1 MICSKCGTQ
10 NPDGVNFCAACG
22 APLANAP
29 SPEQPAAPGA
39 PVYNQPNQPPVYN
52 QPPVNPQQPP
62 FAAPVYGQPQP
73 APKKKKKTALIVGG
87 VIAGVVVLAIVL
99 LVVAV
104 YVSTA
109 DERALVGEWKAT
121 VDMTDYLQEEMS
133 QLPEFGSYM
142 EISEFT
148 FVVYYNFN
156 EDFTYTT
163 SVDEDSVNTAIES
176 VKDDLKNAIYAYAED
191 SIRQNGLNISPE
203 ALFALSGT
211 SIDEIVEE
219 AFSTESIESI
229 ADEFFNEGNF
239 EAGDGKLYMSDGYDY
254 AVDPNSY
261 ETYELSDN
269 QLVLTSGVDPE
280 FDEEDLAAYPITF
293 EKVTA

>member
-39 PVYNQPNQPPVYN
+39 PVYNQPN
-52 QPPVNPQQPP
+52 QPP

-142 EISEFT
+142 EVTDFS
-148 FVVYYNFN
+148 FVVYYTFY
-156 EDFTYTT
+156 DDYTYKA
-163 SVDEDSVNTAIES
+163 SVDEDSVNTAMEN
-176 VKDDLKNAIYAYAED
+176 VKADLKDALYAYAED
-191 SIRQNGLNISPE
+191 VMRQNGLNMPAE
-203 ALFALSGT
+203 TMFALSGT
-211 SIDEIVEE
+211 SVDEIIEE
-219 AFSTESIESI
+219 AFSAESMEDI

-239 EAGDGKLYMSDGYDY
+239 EADDGKLYMSDGYDY

>member
-39 PVYNQPNQPPVYN
+39 PVYNQPPQPPVYN

-62 FAAPVYGQPQP
+62 FAAPVYGQAQP

-104 YVSTA
+104 YISTA

-121 VDMTDYLQEEMS
+121 VDMTDYLQEKLNS
-133 QLPEFGSYM
+133 IPEFGTYIEVTDFSFDVTYK
-142 EISEFT
+142 
-148 FVVYYNFN
+148 FN
-156 EDFTYTT
+156 DDFTYSRT
-163 SVDEDSVNTAIES
+163 VDEDSVDRAIENL
-176 VKDDLKNAIYAYAED
+176 KGDMKNAIYAYAEEV
-191 SIRQNGLNISPE
+191 IRQNGLNISPE
-203 ALFALSGT
+203 TMFALSGT
-211 SIDEIVEE
+211 SVDEI
-219 AFSTESIESI
+219 IETYYNEDLMAEI
-229 ADEFFNEGNF
+229 KDNLFDEGNF
-239 EAGDGKLYMSDGYDY
+239 EADDGKLFISDGMDY
-254 AVDPNSY
+254 MPDPN
-261 ETYELSDN
+261 TYEAYELTDN
-269 QLVLTSGVDPE
+269 QLVLTSATGPDL
-280 FDEEDLAAYPITF
+280 DEEDLAAYPMTF
-293 EKVTA
+293 EKVAA

>member
-39 PVYNQPNQPPVYN
+39 PVYNQAPQPPVYN

-104 YVSTA
+104 YISTA

-121 VDMTDYLQEEMS
+121 VDMTDYLQEKLNS
-133 QLPEFGSYM
+133 IPEFGTYIEVTDFSFDVTYK
-142 EISEFT
+142 
-148 FVVYYNFN
+148 FN
-156 EDFTYTT
+156 DDFTYSRT
-163 SVDEDSVNTAIES
+163 VDEDSVDRAIENI
-176 VKDDLKNAIYAYAED
+176 KGDMKNAIYAYAEEV
-191 SIRQNGLNISPE
+191 IRQNGLNISPE
-203 ALFALSGT
+203 TMFALSGT
-211 SIDEIVEE
+211 SVDEIVEE
-219 AFSTESIESI
+219 SYNEELIAEMKEDLFS
-229 ADEFFNEGNF
+229 EGNF
-239 EAGDGKLYMSDGYDY
+239 EAEDGNLFTSDGVDY
-254 AVDPNSY
+254 MPDPN
-261 ETYELSDN
+261 TYEAYELTDN
-269 QLVLTSGVDPE
+269 QLVLTNATGPDL
-280 FDEEDLAAYPITF
+280 DEEDLAAYPMTF
-293 EKVTA
+293 EKVAA

>member
-87 VIAGVVVLAIVL
+87 GIAGVVVLAIVL

-104 YVSTA
+104 YISTA

-142 EISEFT
+142 EVTDFS
-148 FVVYYNFN
+148 FVVYYTFY
-156 EDFTYTT
+156 DDYTYKA
-163 SVDEDSVNTAIES
+163 SVDEDSVNTAMEN
-176 VKDDLKNAIYAYAED
+176 VKADLKDALYAYAED
-191 SIRQNGLNISPE
+191 VMRQNGLNMPAE
-203 ALFALSGT
+203 TMFALSGT
-211 SIDEIVEE
+211 SVDEIIEE
-219 AFSTESIESI
+219 AFSAESMEDI

-239 EAGDGKLYMSDGYDY
+239 EADDGKLYLSDGYDY

-293 EKVTA
+293 EKVAA

>member
-39 PVYNQPNQPPVYN
+39 PVYNQPPQPPVYN

-121 VDMTDYLQEEMS
+121 VDMTDYLQEKLNS
-133 QLPEFGSYM
+133 IPEFGTYIEVTDFSFDVTYK
-142 EISEFT
+142 
-148 FVVYYNFN
+148 FN
-156 EDFTYTT
+156 DDFTYSRT
-163 SVDEDSVNTAIES
+163 VDEDSLDRAIENI
-176 VKDDLKNAIYAYAED
+176 KGDIKNAIYAYAEEV
-191 SIRQNGLNISPE
+191 IRQNGLNISPE
-203 ALFALSGT
+203 TMFALSGT
-211 SIDEIVEE
+211 SVDEIVEE
-219 AFSTESIESI
+219 SYNEELIAEMKEDLFS
-229 ADEFFNEGNF
+229 EGNF
-239 EAGDGKLYMSDGYDY
+239 EAEDGNLFTSDGVDY
-254 AVDPNSY
+254 MPDPN
-261 ETYELSDN
+261 TYEAYELTDN
-269 QLVLTSGVDPE
+269 QLVLTNATGPDL
-280 FDEEDLAAYPITF
+280 DEEDLAAYPMTF
-293 EKVTA
+293 EKVAA

>member
-39 PVYNQPNQPPVYN
+39 PVYNQAPQPPVYN

-121 VDMTDYLQEEMS
+121 VDMTDYLQEKLNS
-133 QLPEFGSYM
+133 IPEFGTYIEVTDFSFDVTYK
-142 EISEFT
+142 
-148 FVVYYNFN
+148 FN
-156 EDFTYTT
+156 DDFTYSRT
-163 SVDEDSVNTAIES
+163 VDEDSVDQAIENL
-176 VKDDLKNAIYAYAED
+176 KGDMKNAIYAYAEEV
-191 SIRQNGLNISPE
+191 IRQNGLNISPE
-203 ALFALSGT
+203 TMFALSGT
-211 SIDEIVEE
+211 SVDEI
-219 AFSTESIESI
+219 IETYYNEDLMAEI
-229 ADEFFNEGNF
+229 KDNLFDEGNF
-239 EAGDGKLYMSDGYDY
+239 EAEDGKLYLSDGYDY

-269 QLVLTSGVDPE
+269 QLVLTNATGPDL
-280 FDEEDLAAYPITF
+280 DEEDLAAYPITF
-293 EKVTA
+293 EKVAA

>member
-39 PVYNQPNQPPVYN
+39 PVYNQPNQPPV
-52 QPPVNPQQPP
+52 NPQQPP

-73 APKKKKKTALIVGG
+73 APKKKKKTALIVGW

-142 EISEFT
+142 EVTDFS
-148 FVVYYNFN
+148 FVVYYTFY
-156 EDFTYTT
+156 DDYTYKA
-163 SVDEDSVNTAIES
+163 SVDEDSVNTAMEN
-176 VKDDLKNAIYAYAED
+176 VKADLKDALYAYAED
-191 SIRQNGLNISPE
+191 VMRQNGLNMPAE
-203 ALFALSGT
+203 TMFALSGT
-211 SIDEIVEE
+211 SVDEIIEE
-219 AFSTESIESI
+219 AFSAESMEDI

-239 EAGDGKLYMSDGYDY
+239 EADDGKLYMSDGYDY

>member
-39 PVYNQPNQPPVYN
+39 PVYNQPPQPPVYN

-121 VDMTDYLQEEMS
+121 VDMTDYLQEKLNS
-133 QLPEFGSYM
+133 IPEFGTYIEVTDFSFDVTYK
-142 EISEFT
+142 
-148 FVVYYNFN
+148 FN
-156 EDFTYTT
+156 DDFTYSRT
-163 SVDEDSVNTAIES
+163 VDEDSLDRAIENI
-176 VKDDLKNAIYAYAED
+176 KGDMKNAIYAYAEEV
-191 SIRQNGLNISPE
+191 IRQNGLNISPE
-203 ALFALSGT
+203 TMFALSGT
-211 SIDEIVEE
+211 SVDEIVEE
-219 AFSTESIESI
+219 SYNEELIAEMKEDLFS
-229 ADEFFNEGNF
+229 EGNF
-239 EAGDGKLYMSDGYDY
+239 EAEDGNLFTSDGVDY
-254 AVDPNSY
+254 MPDPN
-261 ETYELSDN
+261 TYEAYELTDN
-269 QLVLTSGVDPE
+269 QLVLTNATGPDL
-280 FDEEDLAAYPITF
+280 DEEDLAAYPMTF
-293 EKVTA
+293 EKVAA

>member
-39 PVYNQPNQPPVYN
+39 PVYNQPP

-104 YVSTA
+104 YISTA

-121 VDMTDYLQEEMS
+121 ADMTDYLQKELS
-133 QLPEFGSYM
+133 SIPEFGTYIEVTDYS
-142 EISEFT
+142 
-148 FVVYYNFN
+148 FVVYYTFY
-156 EDFTYTT
+156 DDYTYKA
-163 SVDEDSVNTAIES
+163 SVDEDSVNTAMEN
-176 VKDDLKNAIYAYAED
+176 VKADLKDALYAYAED
-191 SIRQNGLNISPE
+191 VMQQNGLNMPAE
-203 ALFALSGT
+203 TMFALSGT
-211 SIDEIVEE
+211 SVDEIIEE
-219 AFSTESIESI
+219 AFSAESMEDI

-239 EAGDGKLYMSDGYDY
+239 EADDGKLYLSDGYDY

-269 QLVLTSGVDPE
+269 QLVLINATGPDL
-280 FDEEDLAAYPITF
+280 DEEDLAAYPITF

>member
-104 YVSTA
+104 YISTA

-142 EISEFT
+142 EVTDFS
-148 FVVYYNFN
+148 FVVYYTFY
-156 EDFTYTT
+156 DDYTYKA
-163 SVDEDSVNTAIES
+163 SVDEDSVNTAMEN
-176 VKDDLKNAIYAYAED
+176 VKADLKDALYAYAED
-191 SIRQNGLNISPE
+191 VMRQNGLNMPAE
-203 ALFALSGT
+203 TMFALSGT
-211 SIDEIVEE
+211 SVDEIIEE
-219 AFSTESIESI
+219 AFSAESMEDI

-239 EAGDGKLYMSDGYDY
+239 EA
-254 AVDPNSY
+254 
-261 ETYELSDN
+261 
-269 QLVLTSGVDPE
+269 
-280 FDEEDLAAYPITF
+280 DEEDL
-293 EKVTA
+293 

>member
-39 PVYNQPNQPPVYN
+39 PVYNQPPQPPVYN

-104 YVSTA
+104 YISTA

-121 VDMTDYLQEEMS
+121 VDMTDYLQEKLNS
-133 QLPEFGSYM
+133 IPEFGTYIEVTDFSFDVTYK
-142 EISEFT
+142 
-148 FVVYYNFN
+148 FN
-156 EDFTYTT
+156 DDFTYSRT
-163 SVDEDSVNTAIES
+163 VDEDSLDRAIENI
-176 VKDDLKNAIYAYAED
+176 KGDMKNAIYAYAEEV
-191 SIRQNGLNISPE
+191 IRQNGLNISPE
-203 ALFALSGT
+203 TMFALSGT
-211 SIDEIVEE
+211 SVDEIVEE
-219 AFSTESIESI
+219 SYNEELIAEMKEDLFS
-229 ADEFFNEGNF
+229 EGNF
-239 EAGDGKLYMSDGYDY
+239 EAEDGNLFTSDGVDY
-254 AVDPNSY
+254 MPDPN
-261 ETYELSDN
+261 TYEAYELTDN
-269 QLVLTSGVDPE
+269 QLVLTNATGPDL
-280 FDEEDLAAYPITF
+280 DEEDLAAYPMTF
-293 EKVTA
+293 EKVAA

>member
-39 PVYNQPNQPPVYN
+39 PVYNQAPQPPVYN

-121 VDMTDYLQEEMS
+121 VDMTDYLQEKLNS
-133 QLPEFGSYM
+133 IPEFGTYIEVTDFSFDVTYK
-142 EISEFT
+142 
-148 FVVYYNFN
+148 FN
-156 EDFTYTT
+156 DDFTYSRT
-163 SVDEDSVNTAIES
+163 VDEDSLDRAIENI
-176 VKDDLKNAIYAYAED
+176 KGDMKNAIYAYAEEV
-191 SIRQNGLNISPE
+191 IRQNGLNISPE
-203 ALFALSGT
+203 TMFALSGT
-211 SIDEIVEE
+211 SVDEIVEE
-219 AFSTESIESI
+219 SYNEELIAEMKEDLFS
-229 ADEFFNEGNF
+229 EGNF
-239 EAGDGKLYMSDGYDY
+239 EAEDGNLFTSDGVDY
-254 AVDPNSY
+254 MPDPN
-261 ETYELSDN
+261 TYEAYELTDN
-269 QLVLTSGVDPE
+269 QLVLTNATGPDL
-280 FDEEDLAAYPITF
+280 DEEDLAAYPMTF
-293 EKVTA
+293 EKVAA

>member
-22 APLANAP
+22 APLSNAP

-39 PVYNQPNQPPVYN
+39 PVYNQPN

-142 EISEFT
+142 EVTDFS
-148 FVVYYNFN
+148 FVVYYTFY
-156 EDFTYTT
+156 DDYTYKA
-163 SVDEDSVNTAIES
+163 SVDEDSVNTAMEN
-176 VKDDLKNAIYAYAED
+176 VKADLKDALYAYAED
-191 SIRQNGLNISPE
+191 VMRQNGLNMPAE
-203 ALFALSGT
+203 TMFALSGT
-211 SIDEIVEE
+211 SVDEIIEE
-219 AFSTESIESI
+219 AFSAESMEDI

>member
-22 APLANAP
+22 APLANAL

-39 PVYNQPNQPPVYN
+39 PVYNQPN

-142 EISEFT
+142 EVTDFS
-148 FVVYYNFN
+148 FVVYYTFY
-156 EDFTYTT
+156 DDYTYKA
-163 SVDEDSVNTAIES
+163 SVDEDSVNTAMEN
-176 VKDDLKNAIYAYAED
+176 VKADLKDALYAYAED
-191 SIRQNGLNISPE
+191 VMRQNGLNMPAE
-203 ALFALSGT
+203 TMFALSGT
-211 SIDEIVEE
+211 SVDEIIEE
-219 AFSTESIESI
+219 AFSAESMEDI

-239 EAGDGKLYMSDGYDY
+239 EADDGKLYMSDGYDY
-254 AVDPNSY
+254 AVAPNSY

>member
-239 EAGDGKLYMSDGYDY
+239 EADDGKLYMSDGYDY

>member
-39 PVYNQPNQPPVYN
+39 PVYNQAPQPPVYN

-62 FAAPVYGQPQP
+62 FAAPVYGQAQP
-73 APKKKKKTALIVGG
+73 APKKKKTALIVGG

-121 VDMTDYLQEEMS
+121 VDMTDYLQEELS
-133 QLPEFGSYM
+133 SIPEFGTYIEVTDFSFDVTYK
-142 EISEFT
+142 
-148 FVVYYNFN
+148 FN
-156 EDFTYTT
+156 DDFTYSRT
-163 SVDEDSVNTAIES
+163 VDEDSVDQAIENL
-176 VKDDLKNAIYAYAED
+176 KGDMKNAIYAYAEEV
-191 SIRQNGLNISPE
+191 IRQNGLNISPE
-203 ALFALSGT
+203 TMFALSGT
-211 SIDEIVEE
+211 SVDEIVEE
-219 AFSTESIESI
+219 SYNEELIAEMKEDLFS
-229 ADEFFNEGNF
+229 EGNF
-239 EAGDGKLYMSDGYDY
+239 EAEDGNLFTSDGVDY
-254 AVDPNSY
+254 MPDPN
-261 ETYELSDN
+261 TYEAYELTDN
-269 QLVLTSGVDPE
+269 QLVLTNATGPDL
-280 FDEEDLAAYPITF
+280 DEEDLAAYPMTF
-293 EKVTA
+293 EKVAA

>member
-121 VDMTDYLQEEMS
+121 VDMTDYLQEELNS
-133 QLPEFGSYM
+133 IPEFGTYIEVTDFSFDVTYK
-142 EISEFT
+142 
-148 FVVYYNFN
+148 FN
-156 EDFTYTT
+156 DDFTYSRT
-163 SVDEDSVNTAIES
+163 VDEDSVDRAIENL
-176 VKDDLKNAIYAYAED
+176 KGDMKNAINAYAEEA
-191 SIRQNGLNISPE
+191 IRQNGLNISPE
-203 ALFALSGT
+203 TMFALSGT
-211 SIDEIVEE
+211 SVDEIVEE
-219 AFSTESIESI
+219 SYNEELIAEMKEDLFS
-229 ADEFFNEGNF
+229 EGNF
-239 EAGDGKLYMSDGYDY
+239 EAEDGKLFTSDGVDY
-254 AVDPNSY
+254 MPDPNTY
-261 ETYELSDN
+261 ETYELTDN
-269 QLVLTSGVDPE
+269 QLVLTNATGSDL
-280 FDEEDLAAYPITF
+280 DEEDLAAYPMTF
-293 EKVTA
+293 EKVAA

>member
-29 SPEQPAAPGA
+29 SPEQPATPGA
-39 PVYNQPNQPPVYN
+39 PVYNQPN

-142 EISEFT
+142 EVTDFS
-148 FVVYYNFN
+148 FVVYYTFY
-156 EDFTYTT
+156 DDYTYKAF
-163 SVDEDSVNTAIES
+163 VDEDSVNTAMEN
-176 VKDDLKNAIYAYAED
+176 VKADLKDALYAYAED
-191 SIRQNGLNISPE
+191 VMRQNGLNMPAE
-203 ALFALSGT
+203 TMFALSGT
-211 SIDEIVEE
+211 SVDEIIEE
-219 AFSTESIESI
+219 AFSAESMEDI

-239 EAGDGKLYMSDGYDY
+239 EADDGKLYMSDGYDY

>member
-211 SIDEIVEE
+211 SVDEIIEE
-219 AFSTESIESI
+219 AFSAESMEDI

-239 EAGDGKLYMSDGYDY
+239 EADDGKLYMSDGYDY

>member
-39 PVYNQPNQPPVYN
+39 PVYNQPPQPPVYN

-62 FAAPVYGQPQP
+62 FAAPVYGQAQP

-104 YVSTA
+104 YISTA

-121 VDMTDYLQEEMS
+121 VDMTDYLQEKLNS
-133 QLPEFGSYM
+133 IPEFGTYIEVTDFSFDVTYK
-142 EISEFT
+142 
-148 FVVYYNFN
+148 FN
-156 EDFTYTT
+156 DDFTYSRT
-163 SVDEDSVNTAIES
+163 VDEDSLDRAIENI
-176 VKDDLKNAIYAYAED
+176 KGDMKNAIYAYAEEV
-191 SIRQNGLNISPE
+191 IRQNGLNISPE
-203 ALFALSGT
+203 TMFALSGT
-211 SIDEIVEE
+211 SVDEIVEE
-219 AFSTESIESI
+219 SYNEELIAEMKEDLFS
-229 ADEFFNEGNF
+229 EGNF
-239 EAGDGKLYMSDGYDY
+239 EAEDGNLFTSDGVDY
-254 AVDPNSY
+254 MPDPN
-261 ETYELSDN
+261 TYEAYELTDN
-269 QLVLTSGVDPE
+269 QLVLTNATGPDL
-280 FDEEDLAAYPITF
+280 DEEDLAAYPMTF
-293 EKVTA
+293 EKVAA

>member
-211 SIDEIVEE
+211 SVDEIIEE
-219 AFSTESIESI
+219 AFSAESMEDI

-239 EAGDGKLYMSDGYDY
+239 EADDGKLYMSDGYDY

-293 EKVTA
+293 EKVAA

>member
-22 APLANAP
+22 APLANTP

-39 PVYNQPNQPPVYN
+39 PVYNQAPQPPVYH

-104 YVSTA
+104 YISTA

-142 EISEFT
+142 EVTDCS
-148 FVVYYNFN
+148 FVVYYTFY
-156 EDFTYTT
+156 DDYTYQA
-163 SVDEDSVNTAIES
+163 SVDEDSVNTAMEN
-176 VKDDLKNAIYAYAED
+176 VKADLKDALYAYAED
-191 SIRQNGLNISPE
+191 VMRQNGLNMPAE
-203 ALFALSGT
+203 TMFALSGT
-211 SIDEIVEE
+211 SVDEIIEE
-219 AFSTESIESI
+219 AFSAESMEDI

-239 EAGDGKLYMSDGYDY
+239 EADDGKLYMSDGYDY

>member
-39 PVYNQPNQPPVYN
+39 PVYNQPP

-104 YVSTA
+104 YISTA

-142 EISEFT
+142 EVTDFS
-148 FVVYYNFN
+148 FVVYYTFY
-156 EDFTYTT
+156 DDYTYKA
-163 SVDEDSVNTAIES
+163 SVDEDSVNTAMEN
-176 VKDDLKNAIYAYAED
+176 VKADLKDALYAYAED
-191 SIRQNGLNISPE
+191 VMRQN
-203 ALFALSGT
+203 
-211 SIDEIVEE
+211 
-219 AFSTESIESI
+219 
-229 ADEFFNEGNF
+229 
-239 EAGDGKLYMSDGYDY
+239 
-254 AVDPNSY
+254 
-261 ETYELSDN
+261 
-269 QLVLTSGVDPE
+269 
-280 FDEEDLAAYPITF
+280 
-293 EKVTA
+293 

>member
-104 YVSTA
+104 YISTA

-121 VDMTDYLQEEMS
+121 VDMTDYLQEELNS
-133 QLPEFGSYM
+133 IPEFGTYIEVTDFSFDVTYK
-142 EISEFT
+142 
-148 FVVYYNFN
+148 FN
-156 EDFTYTT
+156 DDFTYSRT
-163 SVDEDSVNTAIES
+163 VDEDSVDRAIENL
-176 VKDDLKNAIYAYAED
+176 KGDMKNAINAYAEEA
-191 SIRQNGLNISPE
+191 IRQNGLNISPE
-203 ALFALSGT
+203 TMFALSGT
-211 SIDEIVEE
+211 SVDEIVEE
-219 AFSTESIESI
+219 SYNEELIAEMKEDLFS
-229 ADEFFNEGNF
+229 EGNF
-239 EAGDGKLYMSDGYDY
+239 EAEDGKLFTSDGVDY
-254 AVDPNSY
+254 MPDPNTY
-261 ETYELSDN
+261 ETYELTDN
-269 QLVLTSGVDPE
+269 QLVLTNATGSDL
-280 FDEEDLAAYPITF
+280 DEEDLAAYPMTF
-293 EKVTA
+293 EKVAA

>member
-10 NPDGVNFCAACG
+10 NPDDVNFCAACG

-121 VDMTDYLQEEMS
+121 VDMTDYLQEKLNS
-133 QLPEFGSYM
+133 IPEFGTYIEVTDFSFDVTYK
-142 EISEFT
+142 
-148 FVVYYNFN
+148 FN
-156 EDFTYTT
+156 DDFTYSRT
-163 SVDEDSVNTAIES
+163 VDEDSVDRAIENL
-176 VKDDLKNAIYAYAED
+176 KGDMKNAIYAYAEEV
-191 SIRQNGLNISPE
+191 IRQNGLNISPE
-203 ALFALSGT
+203 TMFALSGT
-211 SIDEIVEE
+211 SVDEI
-219 AFSTESIESI
+219 IETYYNEDLMAEI
-229 ADEFFNEGNF
+229 KDNLFDEGNF
-239 EAGDGKLYMSDGYDY
+239 EAEDGKLFISDGMDY
-254 AVDPNSY
+254 MPDPN
-261 ETYELSDN
+261 TYEAYELTDN
-269 QLVLTSGVDPE
+269 QLVLTSATGPDL
-280 FDEEDLAAYPITF
+280 DEEDLAAYPITF

>member
-1 MICSKCGTQ
+1 M
-10 NPDGVNFCAACG
+10 
-22 APLANAP
+22 
-29 SPEQPAAPGA
+29 
-39 PVYNQPNQPPVYN
+39 
-52 QPPVNPQQPP
+52 
-62 FAAPVYGQPQP
+62 
-73 APKKKKKTALIVGG
+73 IVGG

-142 EISEFT
+142 EVTDFS
-148 FVVYYNFN
+148 FVVYYTFY
-156 EDFTYTT
+156 DDYTYKA
-163 SVDEDSVNTAIES
+163 SVDEDSVNTAMEN
-176 VKDDLKNAIYAYAED
+176 VKADLKDALYAYAED
-191 SIRQNGLNISPE
+191 VMRQNGLNMPAE
-203 ALFALSGT
+203 TMFALSGT
-211 SIDEIVEE
+211 SVDEIIEE
-219 AFSTESIESI
+219 AFSAESMEDI

-239 EAGDGKLYMSDGYDY
+239 EADDGKLYMSDGYDY

>member
-1 MICSKCGTQ
+1 MICSKCGMQ

-104 YVSTA
+104 YISTA

-121 VDMTDYLQEEMS
+121 VDMTDYLQEKLNS
-133 QLPEFGSYM
+133 IPEFGTYIEVTDFSFDVTYK
-142 EISEFT
+142 
-148 FVVYYNFN
+148 FN
-156 EDFTYTT
+156 DDFTYSRT
-163 SVDEDSVNTAIES
+163 VDEDSVDRAIENL
-176 VKDDLKNAIYAYAED
+176 KGDMKNAINAYAEEV
-191 SIRQNGLNISPE
+191 IRQNGLNISPE
-203 ALFALSGT
+203 TMFALSGT
-211 SIDEIVEE
+211 SVDEIVEE
-219 AFSTESIESI
+219 SYNEELIAEMKEDLFS
-229 ADEFFNEGNF
+229 EGNF
-239 EAGDGKLYMSDGYDY
+239 EAEDGKLFTSDGVDY
-254 AVDPNSY
+254 MPDPNTY
-261 ETYELSDN
+261 ETYELTDN
-269 QLVLTSGVDPE
+269 QLVLTNATGSDL
-280 FDEEDLAAYPITF
+280 DEEDLAAYPMTF
-293 EKVTA
+293 EKVAA